1 MPHVYTLNHMIQT
14 PLSEMTESMVREKV
28 GGTKGANIV
37 LARLASAEADC
48 VSGLLNG
55 VPSEGG
61 TVTRKTFER
70 VIATAFQSGALHA
83 TRFVEQADF

>member
-1 MPHVYTLNHMIQT
+1 MFET
-14 PLSEMTESMVREKV
+14 PLREMTENMVREKV
-28 GGTKGANIV
+28 GGAKGANNV
-37 LARLASAEADC
+37 LTRLAKAEADC
-48 VSGLLNG
+48 LDELLNG

-61 TVTRKTFER
+61 NVSRKTFER